1 MTLQYDV
8 ANDEKITIG
17 MLKDFLKFVPDD
29 YVLGYPGDDVGYSL
43 AKRFDISTDNENK
56 TVVIGI
62 GDC

>member
-1 MTLQYDV
+1 MTLEYSV
-8 ANDEKITIG
+8 PPEEKITIG

-29 YVLGYPGDDVGYSL
+29 YVLEYPGDDVGYSS